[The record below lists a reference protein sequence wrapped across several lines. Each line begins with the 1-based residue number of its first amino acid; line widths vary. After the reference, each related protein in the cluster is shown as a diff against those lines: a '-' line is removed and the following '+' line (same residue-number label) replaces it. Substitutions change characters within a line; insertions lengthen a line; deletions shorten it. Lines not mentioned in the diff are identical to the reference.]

1 MVGIIKRG
9 KGKPAEERTH
19 LEVRFEE
26 QERELRLQNYRRGAI
41 IAAGAIFLGA
51 LMDVVAFRN
60 SADPGVV
67 SKLFMLRLGCVVG
80 LITVGLLL
88 RHARTRAVQRVLGHM
103 IAVLCMV
110 TIQWMLVETGGGESP
125 YYAGLN
131 LVMVGA
137 VLLLRWSCSDGVIN
151 SLLCIGGYLGVA
163 FWTGTSIENIS
174 IALFFLFV
182 TAAFAC
188 LGLFFYNRLRF
199 AEFCLKEEVVTQQRE
214 LAENHRKLQELDET
228 KTRFFANISHELR
241 TPLTL
246 ILAPIEKM
254 HTLNAVRNDAQLG
267 AMVHGLEENGM
278 RLLRLINDLLD
289 LVRLDSGEMPV
300 RPERFRPFTFIDGL
314 GRNLQPVADR
324 KGINL
329 QWRAAC
335 GKEEEVYLDRDG
347 LEKVVLNLVVNA
359 IKFTPAQGRV
369 SLEVGVEDGA
379 LTLEVADNGVGMRED
394 QADSAFERFWQA
406 DTSAAKKHR
415 GVGIGLA
422 LVKSL
427 IESMDGTVEIESE
440 YGRGTTFNISV
451 PLLPLPSAFIEVAE
465 DDEDPLTQIHNR
477 ARVAGALGNKEAGA
491 PSPLDPVGHT
501 GPGVSGP
508 ARKELVLIAEDET
521 GLRSFLKG
529 EMEEMGCGVL
539 EARDGLE
546 AWDLACQFQPQL
558 AILDYMMPEMD
569 GITLT
574 RRLRQNDQTSQVPI
588 LLVTAAAD
596 ETPRIQALEA
606 GVSDFLTKP
615 FTTAELRLRIRNLLD
630 RQKHQRELGIIN
642 QELRVAVEERDVAL
656 AEIKENE
663 ARLLQAETLSSLGRM
678 SAGIV
683 HEVNNPMNYV
693 KTALHALR
701 MHSDD
706 VAADERA
713 DFEEIIADAE
723 EGVNRVIRI
732 VSDLRS
738 FTKGEVAMKEEL
750 VVREI
755 VENARRL
762 LAGDLSGIQFQVNV
776 AADHRVSGNANQL
789 CQVLVNII
797 QNSAQALEGWDKA
810 GGTPEVQVSSELLD
824 EKNVCIRVRD
834 NGPGI
839 EPVDLDHIFDPFF
852 TKRDVGEGMGL
863 GLSICHRILESHEG
877 RIEVASDP
885 GNTTEFSIILP
896 RHCYVELEDDED
908 DYLGAIFQRDPPSP
922 DAPEPEE
929 GPGAGNLAAAE
940 RAPQN
945 PGQEAQAQGDPC
957 SDSVQ
962 LEEASNK

>member
-1 MVGIIKRG
+1 MSGATERE
-9 KGKPAEERTH
+9 KGTPTEERGL
-19 LEVRFEE
+19 LEARFEE
-26 QERELRLQNYRRGAI
+26 QERELRLQNYRRGSI

-60 SADPGVV
+60 STDPDLEGVV
-67 SKLFMLRLGCVVG
+67 TRLFILRLGCVMG
-80 LITVGLLL
+80 LIFVGLLL
-88 RHARTRAVQRVLGHM
+88 RHARSRAGQRILGHM

-163 FWTGTSIENIS
+163 FWTGTSMENIS

-199 AEFCLKEEVVTQQRE
+199 AEFCLREEVVTQQRE

-254 HTLNAVRNDAQLG
+254 LTLNAVRNDVQLG
-267 AMVHGLEENGM
+267 EMVRGLEENGM

-300 RPERFRPFTFIDGL
+300 RPELFKPFTFIDGL
-314 GRNLQPVADR
+314 GRNLQPVAER
-324 KGINL
+324 KGIKL
-329 QWRAAC
+329 QWQATC
-335 GKEEEVYLDRDG
+335 SKEEEVYLDRDC

-359 IKFTPAQGRV
+359 IKFTPARGEV
-369 SLEVGVEDGA
+369 CLTVGINGGTLSLEV
-379 LTLEVADNGVGMRED
+379 TDNGVGMRED
-394 QADSAFERFWQA
+394 QVNSAFERFWQA

-427 IESMDGTVEIESE
+427 IESMEGTVEIHSE
-440 YGRGTTFNISV
+440 YGKGTTFMISV
-451 PLLPLPSAFIEVAE
+451 PLLLRPPTPVTISE
-465 DDEDPLTQIHNR
+465 DEEDPLTELHGR
-477 ARVAGALGNKEAGA
+477 ARIEGALGNKETGS
-491 PSPLDPVGHT
+491 PSPLDPV
-501 GPGVSGP
+501 
-508 ARKELVLIAEDET
+508 ARPRAGADSSARQELVLIAEDER
-521 GLRSFLKG
+521 GLRDFLKG
-529 EMEEMGCGVL
+529 EMEEMGCGVI

-546 AWDLACQFQPQL
+546 AWELARQFQPQL
-558 AILDYMMPEMD
+558 VILDYMMPEMD
-569 GITLT
+569 GITVT
-574 RRLRQNDQTSQVPI
+574 HRLRQNDLTSQVPI

-596 ETPRIQALEA
+596 EAPRIHALEA
-606 GVSDFLTKP
+606 GVTDFLTKP

-656 AEIKENE
+656 NEIKENE

-706 VAADERA
+706 VAEQERA
-713 DFEEIIADAE
+713 DFEETIADAE

-750 VVREI
+750 VLRDI
-755 VENARRL
+755 VENARRFL
-762 LAGDLSGIQFQVNV
+762 SGDLAGIQFEVDV
-776 AADHRVSGNANQL
+776 PGGHRVSGNANQL
-789 CQVLVNII
+789 CQVLVNIV
-797 QNSAQALEGWDKA
+797 QNSAQALEGWA
-810 GGTPEVQVSSELLD
+810 EQGERPRVEVLSEILD
-824 EKNVCIRVRD
+824 EDTICIRVRD

-839 EPVDLDHIFDPFF
+839 ESGDLDHIFAPFF

-863 GLSICHRILESHEG
+863 GLSICHRILESHDG
-877 RIEVASDP
+877 RIEAESEPGHCTQFSIFLPRPCYGDPENEEAHYVGAVYQSDP
-885 GNTTEFSIILP
+885 YDSERKGPGEES
-896 RHCYVELEDDED
+896 VD
-908 DYLGAIFQRDPPSP
+908 GP
-922 DAPEPEE
+922 DQNLEE
-929 GPGAGNLAAAE
+929 GSGVQPELC
-940 RAPQN
+940 P
-945 PGQEAQAQGDPC
+945 DPI
-957 SDSVQ
+957 Q
-962 LEEASNK
+962 LEEASKK